1 MLRGICKAGGYMTKQ
16 VFDHVADQY
25 DKWYEN
31 PLGRAVDYVERRA
44 LEELFNPQGNKVLEI
59 GCGTGLYTVRM
70 AAMDYNV
77 TALDI
82 SSEMMKLAQTKV
94 QFIDKEV
101 KWILGDITE
110 MLDSLERYDGIF
122 SMTAFEFI
130 PEPQKV
136 LEALYQK
143 LNPGG
148 CLVVGMI
155 ADKSTWSVA
164 YRQSASQDPKS
175 VFNNA
180 HFFTEKE
187 IKSWKLGS
195 VPEIRKALFFS
206 PETVSYEEAM
216 EQEDKAQGNP
226 GFLVAGWRK

>member
-1 MLRGICKAGGYMTKQ
+1 MTKQ
-16 VFDHVADQY
+16 IFDDVAGQY

-44 LEELFNPQGNKVLEI
+44 LEELFKPQGDKVLEI

-70 AAMDYNV
+70 AAKDYKV

-94 QFIDKEV
+94 QSIGKEV
-101 KWILGDITE
+101 EWILGDVTK

-136 LEALYQK
+136 LEALFQK

-155 ADKSTWSVA
+155 ADNSTWSEV
-164 YRQSASQDPKS
+164 YRQSAQDPES
-175 VFNNA
+175 VFYDA
-180 HFFTEKE
+180 HFFTEEE
-187 IKSWKLGS
+187 IRGWKLGS
-195 VPEIRKALFFS
+195 VPEIRKVLFFS
-206 PETVSYEEAM
+206 PETISYEDAM
-216 EQEDKAQGNP
+216 QQEDKAQGNP

>member
-1 MLRGICKAGGYMTKQ
+1 MTKQ
-16 VFDHVADQY
+16 IFDDVAGQY

-31 PLGRAVDYVERRA
+31 PLGKAVDFVERRA
-44 LEELFNPQGNKVLEI
+44 LEELFKPQGNKVLEI

-70 AAMDYNV
+70 AAKDYKV

-82 SSEMMKLAQTKV
+82 SSEMIKLAQPKV
-94 QFIDKEV
+94 QSIGKEV
-101 KWILGDITE
+101 KWILGDITA

-148 CLVVGMI
+148 CLVVGII
-155 ADKSTWSVA
+155 ADNSTWSEA
-164 YRQSASQDPKS
+164 YRQSAQDPES
-175 VFNNA
+175 VFYNA
-180 HFFTEKE
+180 HFFSKE
-187 IKSWKLGS
+187 EIRGWKFGS
-195 VPEIRKALFFS
+195 IPEIREVLFFS
-206 PETVSYEEAM
+206 PETISYEEAM
-216 EQEDKAQGNP
+216 QQEEKAQGNP